1 MKQKINKLILLFIMM
16 FSLVITLVGTTY
28 AFIIISNDADIDE
41 INVSLENQE
50 GLLISLDGTTFY
62 NHISS
67 DMLIEAIE
75 AYQGNVK
82 SFEEFEFKGVTLKNL
97 NESTSLDLTDNK
109 FHPLMDQ
116 EEPIRDSSGNPD
128 YLSGKRVHSFKEASM
143 GSYVAFDVWF
153 RIINGANTLEN
164 EKDYGLYFNE
174 YTKMECSP
182 MDITIY
188 NKLTTLDKEYN
199 TNDSITVNP
208 KDAMRIAVLTH
219 NEELTVNIFEPYTGL
234 GSSAIASY
242 TDTLDENHYIH
253 DPNKNAMYTYY
264 QNSNPLSKFTQA
276 ADDSVQFDTIGLA
289 GLYTTQLGLFK
300 YNHNA
305 TNDVVYNDVKITVMI
320 YLDGWDADYLPG
332 VTEAT
337 IKMALGFGIKA
348 TE

>member
-128 YLSGKRVHSFKEASM
+128 YLSGKRVHSFKEASK

-153 RIINGANTLEN
+153 RIINGANTL
-164 EKDYGLYFNE
+164 
-174 YTKMECSP
+174 
-182 MDITIY
+182 
-188 NKLTTLDKEYN
+188 
-199 TNDSITVNP
+199 
-208 KDAMRIAVLTH
+208 
-219 NEELTVNIFEPYTGL
+219 
-234 GSSAIASY
+234 
-242 TDTLDENHYIH
+242 
-253 DPNKNAMYTYY
+253 
-264 QNSNPLSKFTQA
+264 
-276 ADDSVQFDTIGLA
+276 
-289 GLYTTQLGLFK
+289 
-300 YNHNA
+300 
-305 TNDVVYNDVKITVMI
+305 
-320 YLDGWDADYLPG
+320 
-332 VTEAT
+332 
-337 IKMALGFGIKA
+337 
-348 TE
+348 